1 MASPNRFQSFLPH
14 LAAAG
19 IFLLVAIAYFFPQIQ
34 GKEVPAGDII
44 QFKAMSKE
52 IRDFKAETGERSL
65 WTNSI
70 FGGMPTYQIDSAQ
83 PSNLLHY
90 VERASNLFVARPI
103 GYFFAMALMFY
114 LFLISLRVNPWVS
127 IIGALAFSFS
137 AGNMT
142 LFEAGHM
149 TKLRVLAS
157 FGLIAMGL
165 IMAFRKDYLKGGII
179 YALGIGL
186 SLYANHIQ
194 MTYYF
199 FLGLGVLVLIE
210 IIRAIKEGQTA
221 HLGKVLLV
229 LLAGTTIGVG
239 SSASKLWT
247 TYEYAK
253 DTMRGDPIL
262 SSNASAASSSSET
275 KGLEWEYAMQWSN
288 GWADLMSSI
297 IPRAT
302 GGGSAERVGS
312 SSALYKD
319 LRRKGANIGKDF
331 KAPLYFGGLPF
342 TSGPYYF
349 GAIFCFL
356 FVLGLMNVK
365 GSLKWWIAAVT
376 LLMMLASLG
385 KNFSV
390 FNKLL
395 FDFFPMFNKFRTPN
409 SILVVAGFF
418 VPILGMLALSNV
430 LKEKSKLTTDQ
441 LIKQL
446 MIAAGIT
453 GGLCLLYGFLAPSMM
468 DMGSGG
474 DARLAEAGYS
484 VEALKKDRASLLRS
498 DALRSFGLIIVAAG
512 LIWAYLKEK
521 IQATVLIAGIG
532 ILAVGDVLSVAK
544 RYVDSSDFEKRSQN
558 EKSFVPRPVDKQIL
572 ADKDPNYRVF
582 DLSINT
588 FNSASSSYFH
598 KTIGGYNAA
607 KLQRYQDLIDYQI
620 SKNNQAVLAMLNT
633 KYVITQDQKA
643 QKFPGLGNAWTV
655 GEIKLVNTPNEEIES
670 LTGLDPKQTA
680 VVHKEFGDYVN
691 NLTLSGAGSVKLIDY
706 KPNHLT
712 YTSDATAEELA
723 VFSEI
728 WYGPD
733 KGWNAYIDDQPV
745 DHIRA
750 NYILRALKIPAGKH
764 KVEFKFEPAS
774 YYKGEMITLILSILL
789 VIGLLYVLFT
799 IFKDGGID
807 TDHAVLDDAA
817 DSHPSDPVAPKKKT
831 INPTK
836 RKKK

>member
-1 MASPNRFQSFLPH
+1 MATPNRFQSFLPH

-19 IFLLVAIAYFFPQIQ
+19 IFLLVAIAYFFPQLQ
-34 GKEVPAGDII
+34 GKEVPASDII
-44 QFKAMSKE
+44 QYKAMSKE
-52 IRDFKAETGERSL
+52 IRDFKTKTGERSL
-65 WTNSI
+65 WTNAI

-83 PSNLLHY
+83 PSNLMHY
-90 VERASNLFVARPI
+90 VEKTSNLFIARPI

-114 LFLISLRVNPWVS
+114 LFMIYLKVNPWVS
-127 IIGALAFSFS
+127 VIGALAFSFS

-165 IMAFRKDYLKGGII
+165 VMAFKKDYLKGGII

-199 FLGLGVLVLIE
+199 FLGLGILVLIE
-210 IIRAIKEGQTA
+210 IIKAIKEGQTA

-262 SSNASAASSSSET
+262 SSNASAATSSSET

-302 GGGSAERVGS
+302 GGGSAERVGT

-319 LRRKGANIGKDF
+319 LKRKGANIGTDF

-376 LLMMLASLG
+376 LLMLLASLG

-430 LKEKSKLTTDQ
+430 LKEKASREQ

-446 MIAAGIT
+446 MVAAGIT
-453 GGLCLLYGFLAPSMM
+453 GGLCLVYGFLAPAMM
-468 DMGSGG
+468 DMASSG

-484 VEALKKDRASLLRS
+484 VEALKKDRASLLRT
-498 DALRSFGLIIVAAG
+498 DALRSFGLIVVAAA
-512 LIWAYLKEK
+512 LIWAYLKDK

-532 ILAVGDVLSVAK
+532 VLAVGDVISVAK
-544 RYVDSSDFEKRSQN
+544 RYVDSADFQKKSKYEQN
-558 EKSFVPRPVDKQIL
+558 FVQRPVDKQIL
-572 ADKDPNYRVF
+572 ADTDPNYRVF

-607 KLQRYQDLIDYQI
+607 KLQRFQDLIDYQI

-633 KYVITQDQKA
+633 KYVIRDAKTA
-643 QKFPGLGNAWTV
+643 QPFPGLGNAWTV
-655 GEIKLVNTPNEEIES
+655 SEVKMVNTPNEEIEA

-680 VVHKEFGDYVN
+680 VIHKEYSAYVN
-691 NLTLSGAGSVKLIDY
+691 NLTLSGNGSVNLTEY

-712 YTSDATAEELA
+712 YSSNASTEELA

-733 KGWNAYIDDQPV
+733 KGWNAYIDDQPA
-745 DHIRA
+745 DHIRV
-750 NYILRALKIPAGKH
+750 NYILRALKIPAGQH
-764 KVEFKFEPAS
+764 KIEFKFEPAS
-774 YYKGEMITLILSILL
+774 YYKGELITLILSILL

-799 IFKDGGID
+799 IFKDD
-807 TDHAVLDDAA
+807 RTDKDHAVLDD
-817 DSHPSDPVAPKKKT
+817 SGETPPSDSATQEKKT
-831 INPTK
+831 IKPGK